1 MASKS
6 SIELSPLALTGLALI
21 CGLSV
26 ANVYFNQA
34 LLPVFANTMGVSV
47 AEVSW
52 IATASQLGYALGILM
67 IVPLGDS
74 LNPYRLCR
82 ILLFWTALI
91 LGLSSVAESLVILA
105 AISVLICMGTCI
117 PQVLLPYIASLSPL
131 EKRSRNIPMLQT
143 SLVAG
148 ILLSRSFAS
157 FLSAHWGGK
166 QFTAAPALACLFV
179 P

>member
-34 LLPVFANTMGVSV
+34 LLPVFADTMRVSV
-47 AEVSW
+47 TEVSW
-52 IATASQLGYALGILM
+52 VATASQLGYALGILM

-74 LNPYRLCR
+74 LNPYRLYR
-82 ILLFWTALI
+82 TLLFWTTLM
-91 LGLSSVAESLVILA
+91 LGPSSVAESLASLA
-105 AISVLICMGTCI
+105 VVSMLIWMGTCI
-117 PQVLLPYIASLSPL
+117 SQVLLPYIASLSSP
-131 EKRSRNIPMLQT
+131 EKRSRNISLLQT
-143 SLVAG
+143 GLVAG

-157 FLSAHWGGK
+157 FLSDHLGGK
-166 QFTAAPALACLFV
+166 LFTAAPALAC
-179 P
+179 